1 MSNSP
6 AVTPLG
12 QGHRSVFFYI
22 LLGVFIVI
30 VPLLGFYANGYRYD
44 FFAESPSVTVTGGM
58 YISTQVED
66 SEIFVN
72 DAPVENTRFFR
83 QATYVQGLLPGVHQ
97 VHVQGDGLQTWVK
110 ELPVY
115 EQIVTEAAAFTIPVT
130 PQLRPITEYA
140 SLEGEPVFLGYAS
153 TTTLPF
159 QFASTTVSVT
169 YSSSTATTTWQA
181 NPEYTFLETVFSNR
195 ERPVYPE
202 PDVPRFRFA
211 TSSPT
216 SVATTSAT
224 STVIRN
230 DVALI
235 RRDDEVYAE
244 YRGALRNIPYYFCVP
259 TAPAASTTAQ
269 YGAHV
274 TESLAKYQVA
284 SSTAIFERGTWFG
297 QTCRSEIRLD
307 SKGQTVVWYDFVP
320 GSSDL
325 VLLQLEDGVY
335 VTEIDDRAWQNHQ
348 LLYPRSDGVRVL
360 INGGQIF
367 VRDGGYFAELF
378 LEIEE

>member
-1 MSNSP
+1 MKHSP

-22 LLGVFIVI
+22 LLGVFLVV

-58 YISTQVED
+58 YISTQVEE
-66 SEIFVN
+66 SEIYVN

-83 QATYVQGLLPGVHQ
+83 QATYVQGLLSGVHQ

-115 EQIVTEAAAFTIPVT
+115 EQIVTEAAAFTIPVV
-130 PQLRPITEYA
+130 PQVRPITPYT
-140 SLEGEPVFLGYAS
+140 SLEGEPLFLGHEATS
-153 TTTLPF
+153 TLPF

-169 YSSSTATTTWQA
+169 YSSSTATTSWPA
-181 NPEYTFLETVFSNR
+181 NPEHTFLETVFAEA

-216 SVATTSAT
+216 DLATTSAT
-224 STVIRN
+224 STVVRN
-230 DVALI
+230 DIALV
-235 RRDDEVYAE
+235 RREDEVYAQ
-244 YRGALRNIPYYFCVP
+244 YRGSLRNIPYYFCVP

-274 TESLAKYQVA
+274 TRSLGQAELA
-284 SSTAIFERGTWFG
+284 SSTNLFERGTWFG
-297 QTCRSEIRLD
+297 QTCRYEIRLD
-307 SKGQTVVWYDFVP
+307 RKGQAVLWYDFVP

-325 VLLQLEDGVY
+325 VLLQLEDGIY

-348 LLYPRSDGVRVL
+348 LLYPISEGVRVL
-360 INGGQIF
+360 INGGQLF
-367 VRDGGYFAELF
+367 VRDEEHFAEVY
-378 LEIEE
+378 LELQE